1 MIDRKKYDNL
11 IETLEK
17 IAQHHT
23 DHDLHGTIAKIC
35 ALRDGFEFKL
45 MVVGPYNAGKS
56 SLLNGLIER
65 MDFLKVAQVPQ
76 TALATELTYAEQES
90 AFAVRRSGEIEKL
103 SDNEE

>member
-45 MVVGPYNAGKS
+45 
-56 SLLNGLIER
+56 I
-65 MDFLKVAQVPQ
+65 
-76 TALATELTYAEQES
+76 
-90 AFAVRRSGEIEKL
+90 
-103 SDNEE
+103 

>member
-1 MIDRKKYDNL
+1 MSVWMRFLDKLTQNIWGGAFAMIDRKKYDNL

-45 MVVGPYNAGKS
+45 WVVGPYNAGKS
-56 SLLNGLIER
+56 SLLNGLI
-65 MDFLKVAQVPQ
+65 DAWIF
-76 TALATELTYAEQES
+76 
-90 AFAVRRSGEIEKL
+90 
-103 SDNEE
+103 